1 MNKPAWLLALLLLAC
16 QAVSADQFLE
26 PARLPAELRQ
36 LHFEDS
42 QSGKSFL
49 VRLDDNHLP
58 VTQDFLADG
67 VTIPF
72 SIEGFL
78 VDSTSGNRLHAWQVI
93 PKYSPNGVAI
103 LLLHGNGGN
112 LLSNLGGGIVLV
124 KKGFAVTIVDYSGYG
139 YSSGEATRENLLE
152 DAVSTLDVVSARARL
167 DHDRLVLYG
176 QSLGGH
182 LAVVVAAQHAEKIDA
197 LVIEGAFTSHKAIAA
212 AHKGALAKVFV
223 HEPYSAIQ
231 SIADYTK
238 PLLVIHSRDDE
249 VVPFAMGQQ
258 LFEAANEPKA
268 FLEIGQAHLAGLA
281 LYADQIADG
290 IRGLL
295 DRDHGPEQTGSEQK
309 IPPIS
314 TVGDSQ
320 SSSVYWAVTLLR

>member
-1 MNKPAWLLALLLLAC
+1 MYRPAWLFALLLLAC

-36 LHFEDS
+36 LNFEDS

-49 VRLDDNHLP
+49 VRLDENHLP
-58 VTQDFLADG
+58 VTQDFFAGG

-78 VDSTSGNRLHAWQVI
+78 VDSTSGSRLHAWQVI
-93 PKYSPNGVAI
+93 PKDSPNGVAI

-112 LLSNLGGGIVLV
+112 ILSNLGGGIALV
-124 KKGFAVTIVDYSGYG
+124 KKGFKVTIVDYSGYG
-139 YSSGEATRENLLE
+139 YSSGEATRDNLLQ
-152 DAVSTLDVVSARARL
+152 DAVAALDEASARARAA
-167 DHDRLVLYG
+167 HDRLVLYG

-182 LAVVVAAQHAEKIDA
+182 LAVVVGAQHADQIDA
-197 LVIEGAFTSHKAIAA
+197 LAIEGAFTSHKAIAA
-212 AHKGALAKVFV
+212 AQKGVLARAFV
-223 HEPYSAIQ
+223 HEPYSAIK
-231 SIADYTK
+231 SIAGYTK
-238 PLLVIHSRDDE
+238 PLLVIHSHDDE

-258 LFEAANEPKA
+258 LFEAANKPKV

-290 IRGLL
+290 ILGLL
-295 DRDHGPEQTGSEQK
+295 DPDPNTN
-309 IPPIS
+309 
-314 TVGDSQ
+314 
-320 SSSVYWAVTLLR
+320 